1 MKRLQIMGILNVTPD
16 SFSDGGKY
24 QAVDDAVERA
34 REMVGEGADIIDVG
48 GYSTRPG
55 HEEISAEEEIRRII
69 PVIEAIRDI
78 GVDIAIDTFRGDV
91 ARVALEA
98 GATMINDQWRGTYDE
113 TILDVASEYEVPI
126 FLMHNNTHASY
137 SDVVEDMIEELLA
150 SVALAKAHGV
160 KDDKI
165 WLDPGI
171 GFVKTRSEELTV
183 MRRLEELV
191 ATGYPILLATSRK
204 RMIRE
209 LAGEDTQAS
218 ERDEATAATT
228 IYGIDKGV
236 RAVRVH
242 NVPLNRKLAD
252 AYMKL
257 KEDMDG

>member
-24 QAVDDAVERA
+24 HAVEDAVGRA
-34 REMVGEGADIIDVG
+34 QQMVEEGVDIIDVG

-55 HEEISAEEEIRRII
+55 HTEISAEEESGRVV
-69 PVIEAIRDI
+69 PVIEAIRKL
-78 GVDIAIDTFRGDV
+78 GVDISIDTFHGDV
-91 ARVALEA
+91 ARAALEA

-113 TILDVASEYEVPI
+113 AILDVASEYEVPI

-204 RMIRE
+204 RMIKA

-242 NVPLNRKLAD
+242 NVALNRKIAD

-257 KEDMDG
+257 KEDLDG

>member
-55 HEEISAEEEIRRII
+55 HEEISAEEEIRRIV

-91 ARVALEA
+91 ARAALEA

-191 ATGYPILLATSRK
+191 ATGYPVLLATSRK
-204 RMIRE
+204 RMIKA

-242 NVPLNRKLAD
+242 NVALNRKIAD

-257 KEDMDG
+257 KEDLDG

>member
-34 REMVGEGADIIDVG
+34 REMAGEGADIIDVG

-55 HEEISAEEEIRRII
+55 HEEISAEEEIRRIV

-91 ARVALEA
+91 ARAALEA

-242 NVPLNRKLAD
+242 NVALNRKLAD

>member
-24 QAVDDAVERA
+24 QTVDDAVERA

-55 HEEISAEEEIRRII
+55 HEEISAEEEIRRIV

-91 ARVALEA
+91 ARAALEA

-242 NVPLNRKLAD
+242 NVALNRKLAD

>member
-55 HEEISAEEEIRRII
+55 HEEISAEEEIRRIV

-91 ARVALEA
+91 ARAALDA

-242 NVPLNRKLAD
+242 NVALNRKLAD

>member
-55 HEEISAEEEIRRII
+55 HEEISAEEEIRRIV
-69 PVIEAIRDI
+69 PVIDAIRDI

-91 ARVALEA
+91 ARTALEA

-191 ATGYPILLATSRK
+191 ATGYPVLLATSRK

-242 NVPLNRKLAD
+242 NVALNRKLAD

>member
-1 MKRLQIMGILNVTPD
+1 MERLQIMGILNVTPD

-34 REMVGEGADIIDVG
+34 QQMVGEGADIIDVG

-55 HEEISAEEEIRRII
+55 HEEISAEEEIDRVV

-91 ARVALEA
+91 AQAALEA

-137 SDVVEDMIEELLA
+137 SDVVNDMIAELLA
-150 SVALAKAHGV
+150 SAALAKAHGV
-160 KDDKI
+160 KEDKI

-209 LAGEDTQAS
+209 LADEDTQAF

-242 NVPLNRKLAD
+242 NVALNRKLAD

>member
-55 HEEISAEEEIRRII
+55 HEEISAEEEIRRIV

-91 ARVALEA
+91 ARAALEA

-204 RMIRE
+204 RMIKA

-242 NVPLNRKLAD
+242 NVALNRKIAD

-257 KEDMDG
+257 KEDLDG

>member
-24 QAVDDAVERA
+24 HAVEDAVGRA
-34 REMVGEGADIIDVG
+34 RQMVEEGVDIIDVG

-55 HEEISAEEEIRRII
+55 HTEISAEEESARVV
-69 PVIEAIRDI
+69 PVIEAIRDL
-78 GVDIAIDTFRGDV
+78 GVDISIDTFRGDV
-91 ARVALEA
+91 ARRALEA

-113 TILDVASEYEVPI
+113 TILDVASEYDVPI
-126 FLMHNNTHASY
+126 FLMHNNTHGRY
-137 SDVVEDMIEELLA
+137 GDVVRDMIEELTA
-150 SVALAKAHGV
+150 SVNLAKAHGV
-160 KDDKI
+160 KADKI

-171 GFVKTRSEELTV
+171 GFVKTRTEELIV

-204 RMIRE
+204 RMIKA

-242 NVPLNRKLAD
+242 NVALNRKIAD

-257 KEDMDG
+257 KEDLDG

>member
-1 MKRLQIMGILNVTPD
+1 
-16 SFSDGGKY
+16 KY

-55 HEEISAEEEIRRII
+55 HEEISAEEEIRRIV

-91 ARVALEA
+91 ARAALDA

-242 NVPLNRKLAD
+242 NVALNRKLAD

>member
-55 HEEISAEEEIRRII
+55 HEEISAEEEIRRIV

-91 ARVALEA
+91 ARAALEA

-183 MRRLEELV
+183 MRRLEEL
-191 ATGYPILLATSRK
+191 
-204 RMIRE
+204 
-209 LAGEDTQAS
+209 
-218 ERDEATAATT
+218 
-228 IYGIDKGV
+228 
-236 RAVRVH
+236 
-242 NVPLNRKLAD
+242 AD
-252 AYMKL
+252 AVIRWADRL
-257 KEDMDG
+257 ARRADIRSGCGAVTSPVRLA

>member
-55 HEEISAEEEIRRII
+55 HEEISAEEEIRRIV

-91 ARVALEA
+91 ARTALEA

-113 TILDVASEYEVPI
+113 TIFDVASEYEVPI

-191 ATGYPILLATSRK
+191 ATGYPVLLATSRK

-242 NVPLNRKLAD
+242 NVALNRKLAD

>member
-55 HEEISAEEEIRRII
+55 HEEISAEEEIRRIV
-69 PVIEAIRDI
+69 PVIEAIRGI

-91 ARVALEA
+91 ARAALEA

-242 NVPLNRKLAD
+242 NVALNRKLAD

>member
-1 MKRLQIMGILNVTPD
+1 
-16 SFSDGGKY
+16 
-24 QAVDDAVERA
+24 
-34 REMVGEGADIIDVG
+34 MVGEGADIIDVG

-55 HEEISAEEEIRRII
+55 HEEISAEEEIRRIV

-91 ARVALEA
+91 ARAALDA

-242 NVPLNRKLAD
+242 NVALNRKLAD

>member
-1 MKRLQIMGILNVTPD
+1 MKRLQVMGILNVTPD

-24 QAVDDAVERA
+24 QTVDDAVERA
-34 REMVGEGADIIDVG
+34 REMVREGADIIDVG

-55 HEEISAEEEIRRII
+55 HEEISAEEEIRRIV
-69 PVIEAIRDI
+69 PVIEAIRGI

-91 ARVALEA
+91 ARAALEA

-242 NVPLNRKLAD
+242 NVALNRKLAD

>member
-55 HEEISAEEEIRRII
+55 HEEISAEEEIRRIV

-91 ARVALEA
+91 ARAALEA

-150 SVALAKAHGV
+150 SAALAKAHGV
-160 KDDKI
+160 KEDKI

-242 NVPLNRKLAD
+242 NVALNRKLAD

>member
-16 SFSDGGKY
+16 SFSDGRA
-24 QAVDDAVERA
+24 QQMVE
-34 REMVGEGADIIDVG
+34 EGVDIIDVG

-55 HEEISAEEEIRRII
+55 HTEISAEEESGRVV
-69 PVIEAIRDI
+69 PVIEAIRKL
-78 GVDIAIDTFRGDV
+78 GVDISIDTFHGDV
-91 ARVALEA
+91 ARAALEA

-204 RMIRE
+204 RMIKA

-242 NVPLNRKLAD
+242 NVALNRKIAD

-257 KEDMDG
+257 KEDLDG

>member
-1 MKRLQIMGILNVTPD
+1 MKRLQVMGILNVTPD

-55 HEEISAEEEIRRII
+55 HEEISAEEEIRRIV
-69 PVIEAIRDI
+69 PVIETIRDI

-91 ARVALEA
+91 ARAALEA

-242 NVPLNRKLAD
+242 NVALNRKLAD

>member
-55 HEEISAEEEIRRII
+55 HEEISAEEEIRRIV

-91 ARVALEA
+91 ARTALEA

-126 FLMHNNTHASY
+126 FLMHNNTHACY

-191 ATGYPILLATSRK
+191 ATGYPVLLATSRK

-242 NVPLNRKLAD
+242 NVALNRKLAD

>member
-55 HEEISAEEEIRRII
+55 HEEISAEEEIRRIV

-91 ARVALEA
+91 ARAALEA

-191 ATGYPILLATSRK
+191 ATGYPVLLATSRK
-204 RMIRE
+204 ARSSMRPATSWLREPTRTATKSIRW
-209 LAGEDTQAS
+209 QARS
-218 ERDEATAATT
+218 
-228 IYGIDKGV
+228 
-236 RAVRVH
+236 
-242 NVPLNRKLAD
+242 
-252 AYMKL
+252 
-257 KEDMDG
+257 

>member
-55 HEEISAEEEIRRII
+55 HEEISAEEEIRRIV

-91 ARVALEA
+91 ARTALEA

-191 ATGYPILLATSRK
+191 ATGYPVLLATSRK

-242 NVPLNRKLAD
+242 NVALNRKLAD

>member
-1 MKRLQIMGILNVTPD
+1 MKRLKIMGILNVTPD

-55 HEEISAEEEIRRII
+55 HEEISAEEEIRRIV

-91 ARVALEA
+91 ARAALEA

-171 GFVKTRSEELTV
+171 GFVKTRS
-183 MRRLEELV
+183 LEELV

-204 RMIRE
+204 RMIKA

-242 NVPLNRKLAD
+242 NVALNRKIAD

-257 KEDMDG
+257 KEDLDG

>member
-55 HEEISAEEEIRRII
+55 HEEISAEEEIRRIV

-91 ARVALEA
+91 ARAALEA

-242 NVPLNRKLAD
+242 NVALNRKLAD